1 MFLPQCRFPH
11 TARNQKLKP
20 NFFLKMFTS
29 FFLDISSTN
38 TYKIIFKK
46 KKGVGP
52 ERVVKKMAVCC
63 GHIFILIETS
73 AGTHIFEKALTP
85 HLALLASSV
94 SSV

>member
-1 MFLPQCRFPH
+1 
-11 TARNQKLKP
+11 
-20 NFFLKMFTS
+20 MFTS

-94 SSV
+94 SSVYSIPLTSRMIETRSHPQRPLSP